1 MQTTE
6 IENDLFLSFNLTD
19 NTLITFCVPGIS
31 LCRPKTQNIVR
42 CVTLYRD
49 SFCLPLEQIKEH
61 QRIKNEGR
69 SKAEA

>member
-42 CVTLYRD
+42 CVNLYRD
-49 SFCLPLEQIKEH
+49 SFCLPQLE
-61 QRIKNEGR
+61 
-69 SKAEA
+69 